1 MMDVTN
7 FIDSELLYHLEY
19 GKLYLFVSS
28 DHQAQAYTHLL
39 KSSLRHSI
47 NLGWLAKM
55 EVVTVHVPEVNRLG
69 MVIAARKVNA
79 GNIGRYSVL
88 ACVIQSMHTLD
99 DGLFTFYNRLTSV
112 EEDRDGDNSTFT
124 LIFPEIGLAAGE
136 SASSKFLSRENRDYN
151 RERKFRNKRNL
162 IMDCI
167 CAPEAGKCAENPTPI
182 EDGNAEKFT
191 LTDEYGVGK
200 FKLTKEEDAQIEIL
214 REDVQEN
221 DYAQS
226 LQQQRNHDLQL
237 IQALIMDFI
246 QKYHAD
252 PTELIATSLQGK
264 YVVNT
269 MPMLVV
275 NRDRKIIFPEYNEME
290 LKMSAASRTLYI
302 WFLFHPEGC
311 RLKELSNHRAEFID
325 IYEEV
330 HPGSNYVEES
340 VDALLKPDKLNQNL
354 SRIKKMVRSI
364 IINDDIAHNY
374 FISRDD
380 DGTYRLPIATHP
392 HKIRLP
398 KISQQVNESTSQQ
411 V

>member
-7 FIDSELLYHLEY
+7 FIDPELLYHLEY

-28 DHQAQAYTHLL
+28 DHQAQAYNHLL
-39 KSSLRHSI
+39 KSSLRRSI

-55 EVVTVHVPEVNRLG
+55 EVVTAHVPEVNRLG

-79 GNIGRYSVL
+79 GNICRYSVL

-136 SASSKFLSRENRDYN
+136 SASSKFLSIEHRVYK
-151 RERKFRNKRNL
+151 RERKFRDERNL
-162 IMDCI
+162 MMNYCY
-167 CAPEAGKCAENPTPI
+167 APKKGNWAEEPTPI
-182 EDGNAEKFT
+182 EDGNAERFT
-191 LTDEYGVGK
+191 LTDEDEVGEA
-200 FKLTKEEDAQIEIL
+200 KLTKEDEAQIEIL

-302 WFLFHPEGC
+302 WFLLHPEGC
-311 RLKELSNHRAEFID
+311 RLKELSNHRADFID

-330 HPGSNYVEES
+330 HPGSNYVEEC
-340 VDALLKPDKLNQNL
+340 VDALLQPDKLNQNL
-354 SRIKKMVRSI
+354 
-364 IINDDIAHNY
+364 
-374 FISRDD
+374 
-380 DGTYRLPIATHP
+380 
-392 HKIRLP
+392 
-398 KISQQVNESTSQQ
+398 
-411 V
+411 

>member
-28 DHQAQAYTHLL
+28 DHQAQAYSHLL

-69 MVIAARKVNA
+69 MVIAARKMNA

-136 SASSKFLSRENRDYN
+136 SASSKFLPIENRVYK
-151 RERKFRNKRNL
+151 RERKFRDKRDLMMN
-162 IMDCI
+162 C
-167 CAPEAGKCAENPTPI
+167 CFAPEEPTPI
-182 EDGNAEKFT
+182 EDDNTERFT
-191 LTDEYGVGK
+191 LTDEDGVEE
-200 FKLTKEEDAQIEIL
+200 FKLTKEDEAQIEIL
-214 REDVQEN
+214 REDAQEN

-311 RLKELSNHRAEFID
+311 RLKELSNHRADFIN

-354 SRIKKMVRSI
+354 SRIKKMVRAI

-392 HKIRLP
+392 HKIHLP
-398 KISQQVNESTSQQ
+398 KTSQQ
-411 V
+411 VCESTGQQV

>member
-7 FIDSELLYHLEY
+7 FIDPELLYHLEY

-28 DHQAQAYTHLL
+28 DHQAQAYSHLL

-88 ACVIQSMHTLD
+88 ACVIQSMYTLD

-112 EEDRDGDNSTFT
+112 EEDHDGDNSTFT

-136 SASSKFLSRENRDYN
+136 SASSKFLSRENRDYK
-151 RERKFRNKRNL
+151 RAGKFRDKRNL

-167 CAPEAGKCAENPTPI
+167 CAPEAKKWAENPTPI
-182 EDGNAEKFT
+182 EDGNAERYS
-191 LTDEYGVGK
+191 LTDEDEVGEA
-200 FKLTKEEDAQIEIL
+200 KLTKEDEAQIEIL
-214 REDVQEN
+214 REDAQEN

-392 HKIRLP
+392 NKIHLP
-398 KISQQVNESTSQQ
+398 ITTPLP
-411 V
+411 

>member
-1 MMDVTN
+1 MDVTN

-28 DHQAQAYTHLL
+28 DRQAQAYTHLL

-136 SASSKFLSRENRDYN
+136 SASRKFLSIENRVYK
-151 RERKFRNKRNL
+151 RKRKFSDAPNL
-162 IMDCI
+162 FTHC
-167 CAPEAGKCAENPTPI
+167 CNPKKENWVEEPTPI
-182 EDGNAEKFT
+182 EDGNAERFT
-191 LTDEYGVGK
+191 LTDEVGVENA
-200 FKLTKEEDAQIEIL
+200 KLTKEDEAQIEIL
-214 REDVQEN
+214 REDAQEN

-237 IQALIMDFI
+237 IQALIIDYI

-269 MPMLVV
+269 MPRMVI

-302 WFLFHPEGC
+302 WFLLHPEGC
-311 RLKELSNHRAEFID
+311 RLKELSNHRADFID

-330 HPGSNYVEES
+330 HPGSNYVEEC
-340 VDALLKPDKLNQNL
+340 VDALLQPDKLNQNL

-364 IINDDIAHNY
+364 IINDDIAHHY

-380 DGTYRLPIATHP
+380 EGIYSLPIATHP
-392 HKIRLP
+392 TKIHLP
-398 KISQQVNESTSQQ
+398 ITTPHP
-411 V
+411 

>member
-7 FIDSELLYHLEY
+7 FIDPELLYHLEY

-28 DHQAQAYTHLL
+28 DHQAQAYSHLL

-136 SASSKFLSRENRDYN
+136 SVSRKFMSIEKRFHN
-151 RERKFRNKRNL
+151 RERKFHDERNL
-162 IMDCI
+162 MMNGI
-167 CAPEAGKCAENPTPI
+167 CAPKKENWVEEPTPI
-182 EDGNAEKFT
+182 EDDNTERFT
-191 LTDEYGVGK
+191 LTDEDGVEEA
-200 FKLTKEEDAQIEIL
+200 KLTKEDEAQIEIL
-214 REDVQEN
+214 REDAQEN

-237 IQALIMDFI
+237 IQALIMDYI

-290 LKMSAASRTLYI
+290 LKMSAASRT
-302 WFLFHPEGC
+302 
-311 RLKELSNHRAEFID
+311 
-325 IYEEV
+325 
-330 HPGSNYVEES
+330 
-340 VDALLKPDKLNQNL
+340 
-354 SRIKKMVRSI
+354 
-364 IINDDIAHNY
+364 
-374 FISRDD
+374 
-380 DGTYRLPIATHP
+380 
-392 HKIRLP
+392 
-398 KISQQVNESTSQQ
+398 STSGSCCTQK
-411 V
+411 VAA

>member
-1 MMDVTN
+1 MDVTN

-136 SASSKFLSRENRDYN
+136 SASRKFLSIENRFYN
-151 RERKFRNKRNL
+151 RERKFSDAPNL
-162 IMDCI
+162 FTHC
-167 CAPEAGKCAENPTPI
+167 CNPKKENWVEEPTPI
-182 EDGNAEKFT
+182 EDGNAEIFT
-191 LTDEYGVGK
+191 LTDEVGVENA
-200 FKLTKEEDAQIEIL
+200 KLTKEDEAQIEIL
-214 REDVQEN
+214 REDAQEN

-237 IQALIMDFI
+237 IQALIMDYI

-302 WFLFHPEGC
+302 WFLLHPEGC
-311 RLKELSNHRAEFID
+311 RLKELSNHRADFID

-380 DGTYRLPIATHP
+380 EGTYRLPIAIHP
-392 HKIRLP
+392 TKIHLP
-398 KISQQVNESTSQQ
+398 ITTPLPHGSFI
-411 V
+411 

>member
-28 DHQAQAYTHLL
+28 DSQAQAYSHLL

-47 NLGWLAKM
+47 NLGWLSKM
-55 EVVTVHVPEVNRLG
+55 EVVTVYVPEVNRLG

-136 SASSKFLSRENRDYN
+136 SVSRKFLSIEKRFHN
-151 RERKFRNKRNL
+151 RERKFRDERNL
-162 IMDCI
+162 MMNGI
-167 CAPEAGKCAENPTPI
+167 CAPKKENWVEEA
-182 EDGNAEKFT
+182 
-191 LTDEYGVGK
+191 
-200 FKLTKEEDAQIEIL
+200 KLTKEDEAQIEIL
-214 REDVQEN
+214 REDAQEN

-237 IQALIMDFI
+237 IQALIMDYI

-302 WFLFHPEGC
+302 WFLLHPEGC
-311 RLKELSNHRAEFID
+311 RLKELSKHRADFID
-325 IYEEV
+325 LYEEV
-330 HPGSNYVEES
+330 HPGSNYVEEC
-340 VDALLKPDKLNQNL
+340 VDALLQPDKLNQNL

-380 DGTYRLPIATHP
+380 EGIYSLPIATHP
-392 HKIRLP
+392 NKIHLP
-398 KISQQVNESTSQQ
+398 ITTPHP
-411 V
+411 

>member
-1 MMDVTN
+1 MDVTN
-7 FIDSELLYHLEY
+7 FIDPELLYHLEY

-28 DHQAQAYTHLL
+28 DHHAQAYSHLL
-39 KSSLRHSI
+39 KSLLRHSI

-69 MVIAARKVNA
+69 MVIAARKVNV

-136 SASSKFLSRENRDYN
+136 SASSKFLSIENRVYK
-151 RERKFRNKRNL
+151 RKRKFSDAPNL
-162 IMDCI
+162 FTHC
-167 CAPEAGKCAENPTPI
+167 CNPKKENWVEEPTPI
-182 EDGNAEKFT
+182 EDDNTERFT
-191 LTDEYGVGK
+191 LTDEVGVEK
-200 FKLTKEEDAQIEIL
+200 AKLTKEDEAQIEIL
-214 REDVQEN
+214 REDAQEN

-237 IQALIMDFI
+237 IQALIMDYI

-252 PTELIATSLQGK
+252 PTELIATS
-264 YVVNT
+264 
-269 MPMLVV
+269 MLVV

-302 WFLFHPEGC
+302 WFLLHPEGC
-311 RLKELSNHRAEFID
+311 RLKELSKHRADFID

-340 VDALLKPDKLNQNL
+340 VDALLQPDKLNQNL

-364 IINDDIAHNY
+364 IINDDIAHHY

-380 DGTYRLPIATHP
+380 EGTYRLPIATHP
-392 HKIRLP
+392 TKIHLP
-398 KISQQVNESTSQQ
+398 ITTTHP
-411 V
+411 

>member
-1 MMDVTN
+1 MDVTN

-28 DHQAQAYTHLL
+28 DHQAQAYTRLL

-47 NLGWLAKM
+47 NLGWLSKM

-99 DGLFTFYNRLTSV
+99 DGLFTFYNRLSSV
-112 EEDRDGDNSTFT
+112 KEDRDGDDSTFT

-136 SASSKFLSRENRDYN
+136 SASWKFLSSENYDENMVAELPDEHRE
-151 RERKFRNKRNL
+151 
-162 IMDCI
+162 
-167 CAPEAGKCAENPTPI
+167 
-182 EDGNAEKFT
+182 
-191 LTDEYGVGK
+191 
-200 FKLTKEEDAQIEIL
+200 FKLPVHQITRVCPGCEQKGNDFEQTKADKAQIEIL
-214 REDVQEN
+214 REDAQEN
-221 DYAQS
+221 DYAQK

-302 WFLFHPEGC
+302 WFLLHPDGC
-311 RLKELSNHRAEFID
+311 RLKELSKHRADFID

-330 HPGSNYVEES
+330 HPGSNYVEEC

-364 IINDDIAHNY
+364 IINDDIAQHY

-380 DGTYRLPIATHP
+380 EGTYSLPIAFHP
-392 HKIRLP
+392 TKIRLP
-398 KISQQVNESTSQQ
+398 IQG
-411 V
+411 

>member
-28 DHQAQAYTHLL
+28 DHQAQAYSHLL

-47 NLGWLAKM
+47 NLGWLSKM

-124 LIFPEIGLAAGE
+124 LIFPEIGLAASE
-136 SASSKFLSRENRDYN
+136 SASSKFLSHKNRDYN
-151 RERKFRNKRNL
+151 RARKFRDERNL
-162 IMDCI
+162 MMNC
-167 CAPEAGKCAENPTPI
+167 CFAPEDPTPI
-182 EDGNAEKFT
+182 EDDNTERFT
-191 LTDEYGVGK
+191 LTDEDGVEEA
-200 FKLTKEEDAQIEIL
+200 KLTKEDEAQIEIL
-214 REDVQEN
+214 REDAQEN

-330 HPGSNYVEES
+330 HPGSNYVDEC

-380 DGTYRLPIATHP
+380 DGTYRLPIASHP
-392 HKIRLP
+392 AKIHLP
-398 KISQQVNESTSQQ
+398 ITTPLP
-411 V
+411 

>member
-1 MMDVTN
+1 MDVTN
-7 FIDSELLYHLEY
+7 FIDPELLYHLEY

-28 DHQAQAYTHLL
+28 DHQAQAYSHLL

-88 ACVIQSMHTLD
+88 ACVIQSMYTLD

-136 SASSKFLSRENRDYN
+136 SASRKFLSPENRVYK
-151 RERKFRNKRNL
+151 RKRKFS
-162 IMDCI
+162 D
-167 CAPEAGKCAENPTPI
+167 APNFFTHCCNPKKENWVEEPTPI
-182 EDGNAEKFT
+182 EDGNAERFT
-191 LTDEYGVGK
+191 LTDEVGVENA
-200 FKLTKEEDAQIEIL
+200 KLTKEDEAQIEIL
-214 REDVQEN
+214 REDAQEN

-237 IQALIMDFI
+237 IQALIMDYI

-302 WFLFHPEGC
+302 WFLLHPEGC
-311 RLKELSNHRAEFID
+311 RLKELSKHRADFID

-364 IINDDIAHNY
+364 IINDDIAHHY

-380 DGTYRLPIATHP
+380 EGTYRLPIATHP
-392 HKIRLP
+392 NKIHLP
-398 KISQQVNESTSQQ
+398 ITTPHP
-411 V
+411 

>member
-1 MMDVTN
+1 MDVTN
-7 FIDSELLYHLEY
+7 FIDPELLYHLEY

-28 DHQAQAYTHLL
+28 DHQAQAYSHLL

-88 ACVIQSMHTLD
+88 ACVIQSMYTLD

-136 SASSKFLSRENRDYN
+136 SASRKFLSPENRVYK
-151 RERKFRNKRNL
+151 RKRKFSDAPNL
-162 IMDCI
+162 FTHC
-167 CAPEAGKCAENPTPI
+167 CNPKKENWVEEPTPI
-182 EDGNAEKFT
+182 EDGNAERFT
-191 LTDEYGVGK
+191 LTDEVGVENA
-200 FKLTKEEDAQIEIL
+200 KLTKEDEAQIEIL
-214 REDVQEN
+214 REDAQEN

-237 IQALIMDFI
+237 IQALIMDYI

-302 WFLFHPEGC
+302 WFLLHPEGC
-311 RLKELSNHRAEFID
+311 RLKELSKHRADFID

-364 IINDDIAHNY
+364 IINDDIAHHY

-380 DGTYRLPIATHP
+380 EGTYRLPIATHP
-392 HKIRLP
+392 NKIHLP
-398 KISQQVNESTSQQ
+398 ITTPHP
-411 V
+411 

>member
-47 NLGWLAKM
+47 NLGWLSKM

-99 DGLFTFYNRLTSV
+99 DGLFTFYNRLSSV
-112 EEDRDGDNSTFT
+112 KEDRDGDDSTFT

-136 SASSKFLSRENRDYN
+136 SASWKFLSSENYGEN
-151 RERKFRNKRNL
+151 
-162 IMDCI
+162 MV
-167 CAPEAGKCAENPTPI
+167 AELP
-182 EDGNAEKFT
+182 
-191 LTDEYGVGK
+191 DEHQE
-200 FKLTKEEDAQIEIL
+200 FKLPMRQITRVCPGCEQKGKDFEQTKADKAQIEIL
-214 REDVQEN
+214 REDAQEN
-221 DYAQS
+221 DYAQK

-302 WFLFHPEGC
+302 WFLLHPEGC
-311 RLKELSNHRAEFID
+311 RLKELSKHRADFID

-330 HPGSNYVEES
+330 HPGSNYVEEC

-364 IINDDIAHNY
+364 IINDDIAQHY

-380 DGTYRLPIATHP
+380 EGTYNLPIASHP
-392 HKIRLP
+392 TKIRLP
-398 KISQQVNESTSQQ
+398 IQG
-411 V
+411 

>member
-88 ACVIQSMHTLD
+88 ACVIQSMHMLD

-200 FKLTKEEDAQIEIL
+200 FKLTKEEEAQIEIL